1 MHKFIDGSL
10 NRNEIIR
17 YNLSVPEIGITV
29 QVCAEGGQIAVYGS
43 VTYQNPNSALND
55 FQLVV
60 DCTTSTNKNC
70 SCGKVFV
77 PSKLQKLH
85 YDRTVKREATATVVY
100 ITVEGTDD
108 SRENVFVMNATDGDV
123 PTDCVGNEVAD
134 DCGGKD
140 ITTNPPESEMCISI
154 CLATM
159 QYHSLFVLHC
169 VLSYVVLSEDCYV
182 FCYVV
187 LA

>member
-17 YNLSVPEIGITV
+17 YNLFVPKIGITV

-70 SCGKVFV
+70 SCGIVFV

-140 ITTNPPESEMCISI
+140 ITTNPPESEI
-154 CLATM
+154 L
-159 QYHSLFVLHC
+159 
-169 VLSYVVLSEDCYV
+169 
-182 FCYVV
+182 
-187 LA
+187 

>member
-17 YNLSVPEIGITV
+17 YNLSVPKIGITV

-108 SRENVFVMNATDGDV
+108 SRENVFIMNATDGDV

-154 CLATM
+154 YLLGYNAVSFTLCTTLR
-159 QYHSLFVLHC
+159 SVIR
-169 VLSYVVLSEDCYV
+169 SIE
-182 FCYVV
+182 
-187 LA
+187 

>member
-1 MHKFIDGSL
+1 MHKFTDGSL
-10 NRNEIIR
+10 NRNEVIR

-77 PSKLQKLH
+77 PSKLQWSPIARNINFEERVAELESKSILQ
-85 YDRTVKREATATVVY
+85 Y
-100 ITVEGTDD
+100 
-108 SRENVFVMNATDGDV
+108 VFV
-123 PTDCVGNEVAD
+123 
-134 DCGGKD
+134 
-140 ITTNPPESEMCISI
+140 
-154 CLATM
+154 
-159 QYHSLFVLHC
+159 
-169 VLSYVVLSEDCYV
+169 
-182 FCYVV
+182 
-187 LA
+187 